1 MFLVQWSDQIIT
13 LSFIVIP
20 ILFLFEGLLS
30 DYSYR
35 TCSVKNDV
43 LKNFAKFTGKHL
55 CQSLFLNKV
64 AGRPKQPWEHDAEE
78 TIEIECILLWQK
90 RRSIVVN
97 LHYTKKKIT
106 KDNSICDKQVKFW
119 GLEWKIFFIAI
130 KIYCLKGRK
139 KGNN

>member
-1 MFLVQWSDQIIT
+1 MKKRIYKVFLVQWSDQIIT

-97 LHYTKKKIT
+97 LHYTKKKSQKIT
-106 KDNSICDKQVKFW
+106 AFVTNKSNFEDWNEKYFLLLSKSI
-119 GLEWKIFFIAI
+119 A
-130 KIYCLKGRK
+130 
-139 KGNN
+139 